1 MANLSVYIMTAT
13 LEHVDSYGMTS
24 DEIAFCNY
32 INASLK
38 SRSLDARF
46 NYVKHKKNGGF
57 DFDLVENIQNEHYL
71 EVFDGLTMSGWLRFL
86 SEKNIA
92 FTE

>member
-1 MANLSVYIMTAT
+1 MTAT
-13 LEHVDSYGMTS
+13 LEHVSSAMTP
-24 DEIAFCNY
+24 DEQAFCDY
-32 INASLK
+32 LNASLR
-38 SRSLDARF
+38 SRGLDARY

-57 DFDLVENIQNEHYL
+57 DFDLVEDIKSERYL

-86 SEKNIA
+86 SERSIA

>member
-1 MANLSVYIMTAT
+1 MTAT
-13 LEHVDSYGMTS
+13 LEHVSSGMTP
-24 DEIAFCNY
+24 DEQAFCDY
-32 INASLK
+32 LNASLQ
-38 SRSLDARF
+38 SRGLDARY

-57 DFDLVENIQNEHYL
+57 DFDLIENIKSERYL

-86 SEKNIA
+86 SERNIA